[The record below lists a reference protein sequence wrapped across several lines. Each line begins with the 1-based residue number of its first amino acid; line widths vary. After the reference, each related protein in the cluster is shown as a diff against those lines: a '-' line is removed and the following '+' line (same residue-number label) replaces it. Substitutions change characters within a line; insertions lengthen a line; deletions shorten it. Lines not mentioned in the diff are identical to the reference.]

1 MSCYENLVMKT
12 QTMNY
17 SRHYG
22 LYQRGGTAVVLTEKE
37 SLPYEKQICLFAE
50 EVDKADCI
58 VVGAASGLSAADGGD
73 FYYEPTASFYANFGK
88 FAERY
93 GFRRAFDG
101 TFYRYD
107 RPEDKWA
114 YLATFL
120 HTTLTAPI
128 RKPYLDLRTLLEGKD
143 YFILTTNQDTQ
154 AIKAFPEDKVAEIQ
168 GDHRYFQCSRCC
180 TDDTWDAVKPVEEMI
195 EAMGDGTT
203 IPTDMVPHC
212 PHCGAEAFPW
222 VRGYGNFLQGRKYDG
237 EYQKISRYIQAH
249 QDKKTLFL
257 EFGVGRITPMFIQEP
272 FWELTK
278 TLPDARYIAVND
290 KYDFVPKNIE
300 DKGMAI
306 VGNISTVLEDVL
318 REKGQA

>member
-12 QTMNY
+12 QMNY
-17 SRHYG
+17 SRNYG
-22 LYQRGGTAVVLTEKE
+22 LYQRGGTAVVLSEKKPI
-37 SLPYEKQICLFAE
+37 PYKEQIRLFAQ
-50 EVDKADCI
+50 EVDDAECI
-58 VVGAASGLSAADGGD
+58 VVGAASGLSAAGGGD
-73 FYYEPTASFYANFGK
+73 FYYEPTVSFYEHFGK

-93 GFRRAFDG
+93 GFRCAFDG
-101 TFYRYD
+101 TFHRYNKS
-107 RPEDKWA
+107 EDKWA

-120 HTTLTAPI
+120 HTTLTAPV
-128 RKPYLDLRTLLEGKD
+128 RKPYLDLRRMLDGKD

-203 IPTDMVPHC
+203 LPTEMVPRC
-212 PHCGAEAFPW
+212 LHCGGEAFPW

-237 EYQKISRYIQAH
+237 EYQKISRYIQTH
-249 QDKKTLFL
+249 QDRKILFL
-257 EFGVGRITPMFIQEP
+257 ELGVGRVTPMFIQEP

-300 DKGMAI
+300 DKGIAI
-306 VGNISTVLEDVL
+306 VGDISTVLEDVL
-318 REKGQA
+318 KEKGQA